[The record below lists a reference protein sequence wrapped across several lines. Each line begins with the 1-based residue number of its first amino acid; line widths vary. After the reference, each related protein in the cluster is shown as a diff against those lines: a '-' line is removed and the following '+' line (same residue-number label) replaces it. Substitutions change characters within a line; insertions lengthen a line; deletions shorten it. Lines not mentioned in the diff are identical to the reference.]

1 MVCIVG
7 TWFDFTV
14 KHSWTH
20 LNTTHSRLIA
30 WFQYDLHA
38 TGLWLHMFQN
48 SDISGSVDGYG
59 KILST
64 SHFWPSFNSC
74 FTSPKP
80 TSKCSSAEV
89 YSYSQPH
96 VLSRLNVLRA
106 LKESMSQMPVP
117 NPGEWRRDVKKSVF
131 EMWSVWCRIA
141 AMLGKWLG
149 GGFESASVYQFDDV
163 HIDWSCSRGDG

>member
-117 NPGEWRRDVKKSVF
+117 NPGGMETRCEEISFWNVECLMSDSSNAWKMAGRRF
-131 EMWSVWCRIA
+131 WICFCLPIWWCTYRLI
-141 AMLGKWLG
+141 L
-149 GGFESASVYQFDDV
+149 
-163 HIDWSCSRGDG
+163 